1 MLNYKSYFG
10 LRRFH
15 FVTLFLLCLFVLS
28 FLNGCEEEPSELGL
42 NYIPPGDTF
51 KTKTLDS
58 QTDTILITEN
68 NPRKYINTYASANLL
83 VGLFQQYISKALLK
97 FKDITQDYDSA
108 TVLSAKLNLKY
119 NNYYFEDSLGV
130 TSFNVY
136 SLTKSFDFTEIKYDE
151 LTSANIGTSVL
162 GSYNG
167 TLTDSAD
174 ISVTLNNQTVQDWLN
189 YAADTNYTVKNY
201 GIVMLANSNTNTI
214 KSFFASNNDESVRP
228 SVTVIVSKNSVV
240 DTLNLN
246 ISESVSLNTV
256 PVSIIP
262 AERFV
267 LQSGVSFRNIMKFD
281 LTKLPPNVI
290 INLALLE
297 FTLDKNNSF
306 ISTNSDQRVN
316 LGMLTDTA
324 NQETDGLLF
333 QAYKKDSITYTV
345 VLNSVFQK
353 WNLGTATNYGLLFWN
368 VSEVS
373 NLDRFVFYDHTSSD
387 INRRPRLKIIYT
399 LRN

>member
-1 MLNYKSYFG
+1 MSNYKSYFSF
-10 LRRFH
+10 RRFH
-15 FVTLFLLCLFVLS
+15 FVTLLLLCLFVLLS
-28 FLNGCEEEPSELGL
+28 LNGCEEEPSELGL

-51 KTKTLDS
+51 RTKTLDS
-58 QTDTILITEN
+58 QTDTILITESN
-68 NPRKYINTYASANLL
+68 TRKYINTSASANLL

-108 TVLSAKLNLKY
+108 TVLSATLNLKY

-136 SLTKSFDFTEIKYDE
+136 SLINSFDFSEIEYDE
-151 LTSANIGTSVL
+151 LTSANIGSTVL

-167 TLTDSAD
+167 TLTDSAE
-174 ISVTLNNQTVQDWLN
+174 ISINLNNQTVQDWLN
-189 YAADTNYTVKNY
+189 YAADTNYPVKNY
-201 GIVMLANSNTNTI
+201 GIVMLANSSTNTI
-214 KSFFASNNDESVRP
+214 KSFFASNTDESIRP

-281 LTKLPPNVI
+281 LAKLPPNVI
-290 INLALLE
+290 INLATLE
-297 FTLDKNNSF
+297 FTVDKNNSF
-306 ISTNSDQRVN
+306 ISSNSDPRVN
-316 LGMLTDTA
+316 LGMLTDLV
-324 NQETDGLLF
+324 NQETDGLIF
-333 QAYKKDSITYTV
+333 QAYRKDSITYTV
-345 VLNSVFQK
+345 ILNSIFQQ
-353 WNLGTATNYGLLFWN
+353 WNLGTAQNYGLLFWN

>member
-1 MLNYKSYFG
+1 
-10 LRRFH
+10 
-15 FVTLFLLCLFVLS
+15 
-28 FLNGCEEEPSELGL
+28 
-42 NYIPPGDTF
+42 
-51 KTKTLDS
+51 
-58 QTDTILITEN
+58 
-68 NPRKYINTYASANLL
+68 
-83 VGLFQQYISKALLK
+83 
-97 FKDITQDYDSA
+97 
-108 TVLSAKLNLKY
+108 
-119 NNYYFEDSLGV
+119 
-130 TSFNVY
+130 
-136 SLTKSFDFTEIKYDE
+136 
-151 LTSANIGTSVL
+151 
-162 GSYNG
+162 
-167 TLTDSAD
+167 
-174 ISVTLNNQTVQDWLN
+174 
-189 YAADTNYTVKNY
+189 
-201 GIVMLANSNTNTI
+201 
-214 KSFFASNNDESVRP
+214 
-228 SVTVIVSKNSVV
+228 
-240 DTLNLN
+240 
-246 ISESVSLNTV
+246 
-256 PVSIIP
+256 
-262 AERFV
+262 
-267 LQSGVSFRNIMKFD
+267 MKFD

-345 VLNSVFQK
+345 ALNSVFQK

>member
-68 NPRKYINTYASANLL
+68 NPRKYINTSASANLL

-345 VLNSVFQK
+345 ALNSVFQK